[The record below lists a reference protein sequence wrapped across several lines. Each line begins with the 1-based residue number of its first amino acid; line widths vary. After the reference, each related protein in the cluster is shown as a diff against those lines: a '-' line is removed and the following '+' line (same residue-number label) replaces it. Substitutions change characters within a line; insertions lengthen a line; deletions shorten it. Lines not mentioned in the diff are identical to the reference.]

1 MLKTNVM
8 KILEQNK
15 IEYSPFIY
23 NPEITDGIRVAE
35 ALNEDKTKVF
45 KTLVT
50 VDNTNHYLVFVIPV
64 ALELDLKKAAKAL
77 NKKSI
82 DMIKQK
88 DLKPLTGYIHGGC
101 SPIGM
106 KKLFPT
112 YIDESAQALDL
123 MYVSAGLV
131 GYQIAIKPSDL
142 LKMTKGKIMDLTK
155 EKS

>member
-1 MLKTNVM
+1 
-8 KILEQNK
+8 
-15 IEYSPFIY
+15 
-23 NPEITDGIRVAE
+23 
-35 ALNEDKTKVF
+35 
-45 KTLVT
+45 
-50 VDNTNHYLVFVIPV
+50 
-64 ALELDLKKAAKAL
+64 
-77 NKKSI
+77 
-82 DMIKQK
+82 
-88 DLKPLTGYIHGGC
+88 
-101 SPIGM
+101 M